1 MKTLGILIV
10 GIMAGLAACSNP
22 EEEQKA
28 AKKNYEAVTL
38 SVEEIEKKS
47 PLLFLSV
54 SGGDKKNLLGQTV
67 IKGNISN
74 SAKMVTFKDVTV
86 QLSFYSKT
94 GALLMQDQEIIYD
107 EVAPGSTIRFKS
119 KYFSP
124 KGTQDVAMK
133 ILSAKF

>member
-1 MKTLGILIV
+1 MKTLGIFIV
-10 GIMAGLAACSNP
+10 VIIAELVACSNP

-28 AKKNYEAVTL
+28 SKKNYEAVTL
-38 SVEEIEKKS
+38 SLEEIEKKS
-47 PLLFLSV
+47 PLRFLSV

-74 SAKMVTFKDVTV
+74 NAKMVTFKDVKI

-124 KGTQDVAMK
+124 KGTQDVAIK
-133 ILSAKF
+133 ILSANF